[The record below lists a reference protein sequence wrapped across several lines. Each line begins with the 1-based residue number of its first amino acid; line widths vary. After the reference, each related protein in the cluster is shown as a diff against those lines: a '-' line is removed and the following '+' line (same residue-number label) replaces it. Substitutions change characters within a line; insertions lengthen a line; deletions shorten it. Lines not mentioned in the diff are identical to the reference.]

1 MKAYELMLI
10 LDAGVGDER
19 AAAAVTKIEDKIKS
33 LGGEISK
40 TDKLGLKRLAYTMR
54 SPKKATQAYFAVIF
68 FTADPSVPNEVQ
80 KTIKVTEEIL
90 RGGLSLAGKEAK
102 KKDETKEEEIQPVVV
117 GEIKSVDEGAKEAI
131 G

>member
-1 MKAYELMLI
+1 MVMVFGF
-10 LDAGVGDER
+10 GV
-19 AAAAVTKIEDKIKS
+19 
-33 LGGEISK
+33 
-40 TDKLGLKRLAYTMR
+40 
-54 SPKKATQAYFAVIF
+54 PKHA
-68 FTADPSVPNEVQ
+68 PSCPV
-80 KTIKVTEEIL
+80 EEIL